1 MIGYLH
7 VIKPFLNNLNL
18 PYLDEMGGE
27 QVIKDPEDDDSNMIE
42 DMLGFDPINFVPG
55 FILGYDG
62 AETRCQKSFMR
73 CVSGSLFK
81 GGIEHSNDPE
91 GISG

>member
-1 MIGYLH
+1 MYLH
-7 VIKPFLNNLNL
+7 VIKPFPNNLNA

-55 FILGYDG
+55 FILGYDD